1 MTSRIPLVIAGTQV
15 EELQTSDTLN
25 LTASTTN
32 LAALF
37 SNAAEV
43 ATITASAPA
52 STTNF
57 DVLTQSV
64 QYYTTNTANNW
75 TLNIRGSS
83 TVSLNTI
90 MATGQSITL
99 AFMATNSSTAYYNSA
114 VNVDGT
120 ASGVTTKWQGGTAPT
135 SGNVSAVDIYTYTI
149 VKTGSAAYTVFA
161 SVTKFA

>member
-43 ATITASAPA
+43 ATISASAPA
-52 STTNF
+52 ATTNF

-90 MATGQSITL
+90 MSTGQSITL

>member
-43 ATITASAPA
+43 ATISASAPA

-64 QYYTTNTANNW
+64 QYYTSNTANNW
-75 TLNIRGSS
+75 TLNVRGSAS
-83 TVSLNTI
+83 VSLNTI
-90 MATGQSITL
+90 MSTGQSITL
-99 AFMATNSSTAYYNSA
+99 AVLVTNSTTAYYNSA

-135 SGNVSAVDIYTYTI
+135 SGDASAVNIYTYTI
-149 VKTGSAAYTVFA
+149 VKTASATYSVFA
-161 SVTKFA
+161 SVVKFA

>member
-90 MATGQSITL
+90 MSTGQSITL